1 MTNNIKNN
9 ITLVDNIYW
18 PTRSLHTLTPTKQTL
33 KMFESLEPFL
43 KNKNTMVQA
52 GGNCGLTIKPFITQF
67 KHIYTFEPEPTNFL
81 CLCLNVTEDNVYKI
95 QSCLG
100 NNHNLVD
107 LGFIGDDCGSAHINK
122 SGNIPTLK
130 IDDLNLND
138 CDLIMLDIEGY
149 ELYALMGAEQT
160 ILKYKPLICVEV
172 YNDWMNRYNY
182 SYPDLFNY
190 LDNFGYK
197 AVNAYR
203 TYYSIDVIFS
213 SI

>member
-1 MTNNIKNN
+1 MNNIKDK
-9 ITLVDNIYW
+9 ITLVDDIYW
-18 PTRSLHTLTPTKQTL
+18 PTKSLHTLNPTKQTL
-33 KMFESLEPFL
+33 KMFEALEPFL

-52 GGNCGLTIKPFITQF
+52 GGNCGITIKPFTTQF
-67 KHIYTFEPEPTNFL
+67 KSIYTFEPEPTNFL
-81 CLCLNVTEDNVYKI
+81 CLCLNVTERNVCKI

-100 NNHNLVD
+100 NNHDLVD
-107 LGFIGDDCGSAHINK
+107 LGFVGDDCGSAHINK

-160 ILKYKPLICVEV
+160 IVKYKPLICVEV

-182 SYPDLFNY
+182 SYPDLANY
-190 LDNFGYK
+190 LSKFGYK
-197 AVNAYR
+197 EVSAYR
-203 TYYSIDVIFS
+203 TTYSVDVIFS
-213 SI
+213 I